1 MLISFPCFN
10 FACSGLDRYRFF
22 LGQETHVL
30 VDLRRC
36 RLDQAQGTDE
46 FSRHR
51 HAADGKILHSTLG
64 LGAPKRICGNL
75 QFTHA
80 VVFSSVF
87 GHR

>member
-1 MLISFPCFN
+1 MLINFPRFN
-10 FACSGLDRYRFF
+10 FACSGLDGCRFI
-22 LGQETHVL
+22 LIQETHVL
-30 VDLRRC
+30 VYLCCC

-51 HAADGKILHSTLG
+51 DAADGKIPNGTLG
-64 LGAPKRICGNL
+64 LGAPKRVCGNL

-80 VVFSSVF
+80 IVFCSVF